1 MSTKRR
7 KGFRAIAVFIAFAMA
22 QVSIQLSFAEPNSP
36 ATSAALPQQFI
47 ARLTTTGGPIIVNGL
62 SAANGASLVTGARI
76 QTPAAVSATVDLGP
90 LGSLTLQ
97 PDSDVRLD
105 FDENGKTV
113 KVTAFKGC
121 FVLATKKGT
130 QGQVDTEQ
138 QEKAA
143 EKDKAAGGVIS
154 GCVGPNGFNQ
164 GSSSAAA
171 ATGGAGTG
179 GGGLSTGATAG
190 IVVAAIVIPVG
201 TYFAVRGNNNNAR
214 NPSPSSL

>member
-1 MSTKRR
+1 MSTQRR
-7 KGFRAIAVFIAFAMA
+7 KGFRATALFLAFAMA
-22 QVSIQLSFAEPNSP
+22 QVYIQMGYAEPTSS

-47 ARLTTTGGPIIVNGL
+47 ARLTTSGGPIIVNGL

-105 FDENGKTV
+105 FDENGKAV
-113 KVTAFKGC
+113 KVTVFKGC
-121 FVLATKKGT
+121 FVLNTTKGT

-143 EKDKAAGGVIS
+143 EKDRAAGGMIS
-154 GCVGPNGFNQ
+154 GCMGPSGFTQ
-164 GSSSAAA
+164 SSSSGAAA
-171 ATGGAGTG
+171 GGGGGAGGLG
-179 GGGLSTGATAG
+179 GGAT
-190 IVVAAIVIPVG
+190 AAIVIAAIVVPV
-201 TYFAVRGNNNNAR
+201 TLFAAFRGGGGR

>member
-7 KGFRAIAVFIAFAMA
+7 KGFKAIAVFIAFAIT
-22 QVSIQLSFAEPNSP
+22 QISIQLSFAEPNSP
-36 ATSAALPQQFI
+36 VTSTALPQQFI

-105 FDENGKTV
+105 FDETGKNV

-121 FVLATKKGT
+121 FVLTTKKGT

-143 EKDKAAGGVIS
+143 EKDKAAGGIIS
-154 GCVGPNGFNQ
+154 GCVGPTGFTQ
-164 GSSSAAA
+164 SSGSAAA
-171 ATGGAGTG
+171 GGAATG
-179 GGGLSTGATAG
+179 GGGLSTGATVG
-190 IVVAAIVIPVG
+190 IVVAAIVIPIAI
-201 TYFAVRGNNNNAR
+201 YFAVRGGNSR
-214 NPSPSSL
+214 NPSPSAI

>member
-1 MSTKRR
+1 MSTNRR

-36 ATSAALPQQFI
+36 ATSAPLPQQFI

-105 FDENGKTV
+105 FDESGKNV

-121 FVLATKKGT
+121 FVLNTTKGT

-143 EKDKAAGGVIS
+143 EKNRAAGGVIS
-154 GCVGPNGFNQ
+154 GCVGPNGFTQ
-164 GSSSAAA
+164 SSSSVAAGG
-171 ATGGAGTG
+171 GGAGG
-179 GGGLSTGATAG
+179 GGGLSTGATIG
-190 IVVAAIVIPVG
+190 IVVAAIVIPVAI
-201 TYFAVRGNNNNAR
+201 YFAVRGNNSSGR
-214 NPSPSSL
+214 NPSPSAI